1 VTFKESSYYNNQ
13 QQAVAKP
20 ALIDPWVGAT
30 APKVKPEPIEK
41 SGGLMSQSIVV
52 WRGWRMWIVAARLS
66 GTLALAGTMQLAQA
80 QQSSPQIAFRST
92 TWNALHTELGRVAP
106 PVGWAFVMTRNGQ
119 EIFVDQGGFSR
130 APWESR
136 DASLPFTV
144 DTQIFVASVSKAITN
159 AALMT
164 IAQDRNTSL
173 DVFLDMKLREVFP
186 EKAFGQFVGNISLR
200 NLIRMRS
207 GLGPVL
213 GAGQQALSPSC
224 IAGNPSFDLWNCLV
238 TGSPGQPGIL
248 ARDLPCDPHWPT
260 REGPPDYYLN
270 ENYLVLRAVVEKLA
284 GQDYCTY
291 VKHRVLNQPGEAS
304 ITCDS
309 SAVPPVLY
317 YGEDMSQGTD
327 FSGDFRP
334 SAGPVGWYASTRE
347 LMRFLNSLRSNNI
360 LRDDIRQR
368 MFTQEM
374 FMLDLQGKGGTFWEK
389 GGGWTAGGTAKACI
403 VRFSSGVDAAL
414 VMNSASKPCAIIPRV
429 YEATLPVLA
438 TSAKDFIKSTTVTI
452 SSPFIGSNRLALGE
466 IRFTTDGTEPS
477 ATSEL
482 WAGAPIT
489 LTQTAT
495 IKASIFDHQTLIS
508 GPAEMTVNGPMMPAP
523 EGLLLQP
530 GVHWQIF
537 DRPGSACWNGLPDLS
552 RLTATHHG
560 INATAG
566 AAFNLSALSVAKNQ
580 SFFAAEFGGYL
591 YAPADDVYAFGLPP
605 ETSRRLVIDDRIV
618 VGNIAL
624 KKGLHS
630 INLQYFHEA
639 GPGELKLEWSR
650 TGNPRMQEVPSTA
663 VFTRATPVKPELP
676 QLSKCLPD

>member
-1 VTFKESSYYNNQ
+1 
-13 QQAVAKP
+13 
-20 ALIDPWVGAT
+20 
-30 APKVKPEPIEK
+30 
-41 SGGLMSQSIVV
+41 
-52 WRGWRMWIVAARLS
+52 
-66 GTLALAGTMQLAQA
+66 
-80 QQSSPQIAFRST
+80 
-92 TWNALHTELGRVAP
+92 
-106 PVGWAFVMTRNGQ
+106 MTRNGQ

-144 DTQIFVASVSKAITN
+144 DTQIFVASVSKVITN

-164 IAQDRNTSL
+164 VAQDRNTSL

-186 EKAFGQFVGNISLR
+186 EKSFGRFVGNISLR

-213 GAGQQALSPSC
+213 AAGQPALPSSC
-224 IAGNPSFDLWNCLV
+224 IGGNPSFDLWNCLV

-248 ARDLPCDPHWPT
+248 ARDLPCDPQWPT

-317 YGEDMSQGTD
+317 YGEGMSPGTD

-347 LMRFLNSLRSNNI
+347 LARFLNSLRSNSI

-389 GGGWTAGGTAKACI
+389 GGGWTAGGTARACI
-403 VRFSSGVDAAL
+403 VRFSSGVDVAL
-414 VMNSASKPCAIIPRV
+414 VMNSASKLPCAIIPRV
-429 YEATLPVLA
+429 YEATLPVLT
-438 TSAKDFIKSTTVTI
+438 TSAKDFINSTTVTI
-452 SSPFIGSNRLALGE
+452 NSPFIGSNMLPLGE
-466 IRFTTDGTEPS
+466 IRFTTDSTEPS
-477 ATSEL
+477 ATSQL

-489 LTQTAT
+489 VTQTAT

-508 GPAEMTVNGPMMPAP
+508 GPAEITVNGPLMPAP
-523 EGLLLQP
+523 EELILQP

-537 DRPGSACWNGLPDLS
+537 DRPASACWNGLPDLS

-566 AAFNLSALSVAKNQ
+566 AAFNMGALSVAENR
-580 SFFAAEFGGYL
+580 SFFAAEFDGYL
-591 YAPADDVYAFGLPP
+591 YAPADDVYTFGPPP
-605 ETSRRLVIDDRIV
+605 EKRSRLVIGDRIV

-630 INLQYFHEA
+630 INVQYFHEA
-639 GPGELKLEWSR
+639 GPSDLKLEWSR
-650 TGNPRMQEVPSTA
+650 TGDPEVLEVPSTA
-663 VFTRATPVKPELP
+663 VYTSVAPVKPELP
-676 QLSKCLPD
+676 QLSTYLPEDPVCSSNRKTSY